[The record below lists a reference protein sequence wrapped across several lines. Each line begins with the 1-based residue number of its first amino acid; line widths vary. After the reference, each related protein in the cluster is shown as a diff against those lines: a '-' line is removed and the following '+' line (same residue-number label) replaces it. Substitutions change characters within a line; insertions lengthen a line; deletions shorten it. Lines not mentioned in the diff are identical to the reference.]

1 MTDIK
6 ERLFL
11 LSELFHDKK
20 WQHSFNFFRAYP
32 SKKPNLLKKANR
44 TWGTFCRENVVYDLW
59 AKKKIALRADPAV
72 YLPWLL
78 HLALTYFLFI
88 YIARLL
94 LAAFSIGWTSWLL
107 VFIGALSTKGSSKS
121 SRSWES
127 FDKISWLKQS
137 FPHFWS
143 DISTWPNIRFC
154 NLFVVFTFV
163 V

>member
-1 MTDIK
+1 MV
-6 ERLFL
+6 LFV
-11 LSELFHDKK
+11 SM
-20 WQHSFNFFRAYP
+20 
-32 SKKPNLLKKANR
+32 LKY
-44 TWGTFCRENVVYDLW
+44 GTFCRENVVYDLW
-59 AKKKIALRADPAV
+59 AKKKLRFALRADPAV

-78 HLALTYFLFI
+78 YLALTYFLFI

-94 LAAFSIGWTSWLL
+94 LAGFSIGWTSWFL
-107 VFIGALSTKGSSKS
+107 VFIGALLTKGSSKS

-127 FDKISWLKQS
+127 FAKFLVGFRGKWVGEADYKISWLKQS
-137 FPHFWS
+137 FPHSWS